1 MTGDRFYK
9 LSMALAS
16 RADLTGSDKV
26 VLAIIIDRMGHN
38 GKCWPGTRTLA
49 RESGLHRETVLECI
63 GRLEGC
69 GDLVVRR
76 RGNGKGNHYALPD
89 KSGRQIRP
97 VGKTDRSETPTGG
110 GRKTRPE
117 AVGNSDHN
125 QTDQLNQTK

>member
-69 GDLVVRR
+69 GDLVV
-76 RGNGKGNHYALPD
+76 
-89 KSGRQIRP
+89 
-97 VGKTDRSETPTGG
+97 DR
-110 GRKTRPE
+110 
-117 AVGNSDHN
+117 AVGPLESESRQVLGGAEAAREN
-125 QTDQLNQTK
+125 QGIVDRRKHAVQSGLFFLQISQRPGGA